1 MVTVCFLFRII
12 HIKLSVKDSPVQ
24 TGNFDSY
31 PYAVSV
37 LLLGLCHALFCV
49 SVCTHRDR

>member
-12 HIKLSVKDSPVQ
+12 HIKLSFKDSPVQ

-31 PYAVSV
+31 PCAVWV
-37 LLLGLCHALFCV
+37 LLLVLCPAFFCV
-49 SVCTHRDR
+49 PVCTNRDR